1 LEGTILARAGAQG
14 LDGIIVTDT
23 RAPQTNFDNLLS
35 AVERSGRSASCVVA
49 PSLLRI
55 SPVPIRAIEEAA
67 P

>member
-1 LEGTILARAGAQG
+1 VHAGAQG

-23 RAPQTNFDNLLS
+23 RAPQANFDYLRS
-35 AVERSGRSASCVVA
+35 AVELSGLPAGCVIA

-55 SPVPIRAIEEAA
+55 SPVPISAVEEAA

>member
-23 RAPQTNFDNLLS
+23 RAPQANFETLL
-35 AVERSGRSASCVVA
+35 ATAELSGQPAGYVVA

>member
-1 LEGTILARAGAQG
+1 
-14 LDGIIVTDT
+14 VNDT
-23 RAPQTNFDNLLS
+23 RAPQANFETLL
-35 AVERSGRSASCVVA
+35 ATAELSGQPAGCGVA